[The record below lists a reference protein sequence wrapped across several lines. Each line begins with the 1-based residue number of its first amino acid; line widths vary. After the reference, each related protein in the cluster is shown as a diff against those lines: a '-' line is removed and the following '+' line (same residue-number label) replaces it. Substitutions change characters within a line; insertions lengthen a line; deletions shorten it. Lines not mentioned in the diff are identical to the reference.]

1 MPVLPMAKVE
11 LNGFDEFAVDLAEL
25 ARMPDSVLDD
35 MLKAEAA
42 VVVKAHK
49 ASISNFGLV
58 DTGKLLNSIK
68 FGTVKKS
75 SDGKYIIVSP
85 SGTYPNRK
93 TRVAEVAFINE
104 YGAPGRGI
112 PARQWMKEANEA
124 CAEEATKAAYDVY
137 DEYLKSKNL

>member
-1 MPVLPMAKVE
+1 MAKVA
-11 LNGFDEFAVDLAEL
+11 LNGFDEFSVDLVEL
-25 ARMPDSVLDD
+25 AKMPDSVLDD

-49 ASISNFGLV
+49 ASISRFNLIR
-58 DTGKLLNSIK
+58 TGKLLNSIRS
-68 FGTVKKS
+68 GRVKKS
-75 SDGKYIIVSP
+75 TVGKYIIISP
-85 SGTYPNRK
+85 AGTYPNRK
-93 TRVAEVAFINE
+93 TRAAEVAFINE

-112 PARQWMKEANEA
+112 PARQWLKEANEA